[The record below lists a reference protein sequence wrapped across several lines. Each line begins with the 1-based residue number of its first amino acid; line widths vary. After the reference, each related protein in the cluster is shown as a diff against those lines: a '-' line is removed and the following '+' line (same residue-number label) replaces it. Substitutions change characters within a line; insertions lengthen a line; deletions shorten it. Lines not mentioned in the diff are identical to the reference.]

1 MGAGSSTEQRSPEQ
15 PETGSRTPA
24 EPEPSGGS
32 PAAEAAPGALEDQAI
47 PAADP
52 ATKLLQK
59 NGQLSA
65 VNGLAEPGELSLQ
78 EGTPDGQEEEEEVIV
93 AEVGQRGSE
102 DVNERDPDKE
112 MAANS
117 AVVQDTAKEGQEE
130 MPEIIEQIPSSES
143 NLEELA
149 QPAESQTNDVGFKKV
164 FKFVGFKFT
173 VKKDKSEKSDTV
185 QLLTVRKEEGEGAGG
200 SDGAGDHQEP
210 KPEPGEATPKESEL
224 KQSTEKPDEATKHE
238 QSSTET
244 SLQAEPGQA
253 AEEGKDG
260 EEKQEKEPAKSPDSP
275 TSPVASE
282 TASPFKKFFTQGW
295 AGWRKKTSFRKPKEE
310 ELEAPEK
317 KKEQEPERA
326 DAEENEKV
334 EEASETPAAAGQ
346 PQPQGT
352 AERASDARL
361 SAEYEKVELPCEGQ
375 VQGSPEE
382 KPAPLATEIFD
393 EKVEIVAEVHVSTTE
408 KETEEPKAE
417 AEELEE
423 SLPSETRVEANA
435 EPQEAEPSEE
445 PAKTREAGAP
455 EGDHTQP
462 PEPSPDDKPSV
473 HPEGIVSEAEM
484 LASQERVKVQGSPLK
499 KLFTS
504 TGLKKLSGKKQKVKR
519 GGGDEESGEHHPVG
533 ADSPDSADEQ
543 KGESSASSP
552 EEPEEITCL
561 EKGIAD
567 AQQDGDVE
575 EGATSDGEKKREGV
589 TPWASFKKMVTPKK
603 RVRRLSE
610 SDKEDELEKVKSAT
624 LSSAESAASE
634 VHEEGRGHGEEPK
647 PEEPKRRVDTS
658 VSWEALICVGSSK
671 KRARK
676 ASSSDEEGGPKPMAG
691 ESQKPDDGGRDKE
704 AGPDAVPAGSQERD
718 QGQGS
723 SSPEPAGSPSEG
735 EGVSTW
741 ESFKRLVTSRKKSKS
756 KLEEKTEDSVAG
768 AGLEHSAADVETGK
782 EESWVSIKKFIP
794 GRRKKRSDG
803 KQDQTATEDTGPPEV
818 HEDDADVPAVVPLSE
833 YDAVERE
840 KMEAQGAQESGEK
853 PEEEGAVHVSEELSK
868 SLVHTVTVAVVD
880 GARAVASIEE
890 RSPSWISA
898 SVTQPLERSEDEDK
912 PPSGEVFEREVTAE
926 ESPLVT
932 KALPESQGAS
942 DDTIISEMELTSE
955 AVTAA
960 ETTGAFCAE
969 EATEASGAEET
980 TDMVSAVS
988 QLTDSPDTTEEATP
1002 VQEVEGGVP
1011 DTEDQDRRT
1020 QEVLQAVAEKVRG
1033 ASQLPGATGPED
1045 TVQTTRKGESKIPEE
1060 VEGGEEE
1067 SQVPDLKK
1075 EMDVV
1080 SKGHVEETETENLTQ
1095 GKVNPECFQIV
1106 PQATEGVESSELITT
1121 CQTGTLAGMKSEVT
1135 LEQAAAPDSA
1145 RTLTD
1150 SETSG
1155 STPVADCEALQVT
1168 QQDRVVDVRADGAVA
1183 SGTGS
1188 QVTEA
1193 EAVSVLKET
1202 PPAPSSV
1209 PSQEEPKEHSNLEE
1223 ALEHT
1228 DKEVSVETVL
1238 VLSKTAVIQ
1247 EAGQL
1252 ADDEIKDIPFVEGLG
1267 VSADTEIT
1275 ASQGKVSEGVLQG
1288 EVTKEAEFQKND
1300 SIERQ
1305 SPTQFLPTPEG
1316 GAVVVQVEREEME
1329 AKPGPESE
1337 EKLEPKPVEV
1347 HSKQLVQTVHVTIVD
1362 GEKEVISCEES
1373 SFWLVEKEAVCT
1385 EIQVQSSE
1393 TSLPL
1398 TVATVEEVVLAET
1411 VKILET
1417 PGTLES
1423 AEAHSEEGEKSS
1435 EKEGF
1440 IVQPEE
1446 DAVPTGNESQA
1457 ESIPVV
1463 VPAAPGKGISADLE
1477 ADEATAQKGRSD
1489 EDHEQVSCQEGR
1501 VSETKEED
1509 LKAETEILQ
1518 LTTES
1523 RKLVQNI
1530 IQTAVDRL
1538 ASTEDA
1544 ATDGQTPAPLIQA
1557 DNLEAEQKMEKEE
1570 RELQASAE
1578 GETQTSTAKGES
1590 TPTAA
1595 EQACSDVPKDVT
1607 AASHEV
1613 TNLEVEGSGVSNQQL
1628 EEAILLTQG
1637 KREATGTQSVREG
1650 GDRVGLGERIAKPLS
1665 ESQEGENGDAAD
1677 YPENHPSAP
1686 EDTETSGG
1694 LPKESSDANGPKL
1707 KEKEVEFQ
1715 DGIGQSESEKEME
1728 TQTQEETQKQERQPA
1743 APELTES

>member
-1 MGAGSSTEQRSPEQ
+1 
-15 PETGSRTPA
+15 
-24 EPEPSGGS
+24 
-32 PAAEAAPGALEDQAI
+32 
-47 PAADP
+47 
-52 ATKLLQK
+52 
-59 NGQLSA
+59 
-65 VNGLAEPGELSLQ
+65 
-78 EGTPDGQEEEEEVIV
+78 
-93 AEVGQRGSE
+93 
-102 DVNERDPDKE
+102 

-117 AVVQDTAKEGQEE
+117 AVVQDLAKEGQEDV
-130 MPEIIEQIPSSES
+130 PEIIEQLPSSES

-210 KPEPGEATPKESEL
+210 KPETREATPKDSEL
-224 KQSTEKPDEATKHE
+224 KQSTEKPEETAKHE
-238 QSSTET
+238 PSSTES
-244 SLQAEPGQA
+244 SLQAESGQA

-260 EEKQEKEPAKSPDSP
+260 EEKQEKEPTKSPDSP

-310 ELEAPEK
+310 ELEASEK

-326 DAEENEKV
+326 DTEENEKM
-334 EEASETPAAAGQ
+334 EDASEKLAASEQ

-352 AERASDARL
+352 TERASDARL
-361 SAEYEKVELPCEGQ
+361 SAEYEKVELPSEGQ

-393 EKVEIVAEVHVSTTE
+393 EKVEIVAEVHVSTAEEKTE
-408 KETEEPKAE
+408 APKAE
-417 AEELEE
+417 AEEMEE
-423 SLPSETRVEANA
+423 SLPSEKLVEMNA
-435 EPQEAEPSEE
+435 DPQEAEPPEE
-445 PAKTREAGAP
+445 PVKTREAGAP
-455 EGDHTQP
+455 GGDHTQP
-462 PEPSPDDKPSV
+462 PEPSPDEKASA
-473 HPEGIVSEAEM
+473 HPEGIVSEVEM

-519 GGGDEESGEHHPVG
+519 GGGDEESGEHHPAA

-567 AQQDGDVE
+567 AHQDGEVE
-575 EGATSDGEKKREGV
+575 EGTTSDGEKKREGV

-624 LSSAESAASE
+624 LSSTESAASE
-634 VHEEGRGHGEEPK
+634 VHEEGKGPGEEPK

-676 ASSSDEEGGPKPMAG
+676 ASSSDEEGGPKPTAG

-704 AGPDAVPAGSQERD
+704 AAPDTAPAGSHEHD

-723 SSPEPAGSPSEG
+723 PSPEPAGSPSEG

-756 KLEEKTEDSVAG
+756 KLEEKTEDSGAG

-803 KQDQTATEDTGPPEV
+803 KQDQTATEDAGPTEV
-818 HEDDADVPAVVPLSE
+818 HEEDADVPAVVPLSE

-840 KMEAQGAQESGEK
+840 KMEAQDARKSEEK
-853 PEEEGAVHVSEELSK
+853 PEEQGAVHVSEELSQ
-868 SLVHTVTVAVVD
+868 SLVRTVTVAVVD

-898 SVTQPLERSEDEDK
+898 SVTGPLERSEGEDK
-912 PPSGEVFEREVTAE
+912 PPSEEGFERAVTAE
-926 ESPLVT
+926 EGPLVT
-932 KALPESQGAS
+932 KAPPEGPDAG
-942 DDTIISEMELTSE
+942 DDTIVSEMELTSE

-960 ETTGAFCAE
+960 ETAGALGAE

-988 QLTDSPDTTEEATP
+988 QFTDSPDTTEEATP

-1011 DTEDQDRRT
+1011 DTEDQHRRT
-1020 QEVLQAVAEKVRG
+1020 QEVLQAVAEKVREE
-1033 ASQLPGATGPED
+1033 SRLPGATGVED
-1045 TVQTTRKGESKIPEE
+1045 AVQTTRKGESKIPEE
-1060 VEGGEEE
+1060 VEGGEGE

-1080 SKGHVEETETENLTQ
+1080 LKGHVEETETENLTQ
-1095 GKVNPECFQIV
+1095 GKGNA
-1106 PQATEGVESSELITT
+1106 QATPERFRMVPEVTASVESSELVTT
-1121 CQTGTLAGMKSEVT
+1121 CQAETLAGIKPEVT

-1145 RTLTD
+1145 GTLTD
-1150 SETSG
+1150 SETNG
-1155 STPVADCEALQVT
+1155 STPVADCEALQIA
-1168 QQDRVVDVRADGAVA
+1168 QQDRVVDVHANGEVA

-1188 QVTEA
+1188 PVTEA
-1193 EAVSVLKET
+1193 GAVPALKET
-1202 PPAPSSV
+1202 PLAPSGV
-1209 PSQEEPKEHSNLEE
+1209 QAQECEEHSKLEE
-1223 ALEHT
+1223 VLEHT
-1228 DKEVSVETVL
+1228 DKEVSVETVPI
-1238 VLSKTAVIQ
+1238 LSKTAVIQ
-1247 EAGQL
+1247 EAIRF

-1267 VSADTEIT
+1267 VSADTEIM
-1275 ASQGKVSEGVLQG
+1275 ASQEKVSEVVLQG
-1288 EVTKEAEFQKND
+1288 EVPNEAEFQKND
-1300 SIERQ
+1300 STERQ
-1305 SPTQFLPTPEG
+1305 SHTQFLPTPEG
-1316 GAVVVQVEREEME
+1316 GEAVVQVEREEME
-1329 AKPGPESE
+1329 AEPAPESE

-1347 HSKQLVQTVHVTIVD
+1347 LSKQLVQTVHITIVD

-1373 SFWLVEKEAVCT
+1373 SFWLAEEEAVCT

-1398 TVATVEEVVLAET
+1398 TVATVEEKVLGET
-1411 VKILET
+1411 VKVLET
-1417 PGTLES
+1417 PGTLEP
-1423 AEAHSEEGEKSS
+1423 AEAHLEQEKKSS
-1435 EKEGF
+1435 EADDF
-1440 IVQPEE
+1440 IVQPGE

-1463 VPAAPGKGISADLE
+1463 VPASPEKGVSAEPE
-1477 ADEATAQKGRSD
+1477 ADKTTSQKGRLD
-1489 EDHEQVSCQEGR
+1489 EDSEQVRCLEVR
-1501 VSETKEED
+1501 VSETKEEED
-1509 LKAETEILQ
+1509 LKAETEILH

-1523 RKLVQNI
+1523 CKLVQNV
-1530 IQTAVDRL
+1530 IQIAVDRV
-1538 ASTEDA
+1538 AGTED
-1544 ATDGQTPAPLIQA
+1544 TDADCQTPAPPIQA
-1557 DNLEAEQKMEKEE
+1557 DSLDAEQKVEKEE
-1570 RELQASAE
+1570 GELQVSAE
-1578 GETQTSTAKGES
+1578 GETQTTPAKGES
-1590 TPTAA
+1590 SLTAA
-1595 EQACSDVPKDVT
+1595 EQTCSDVSKDVN
-1607 AASHEV
+1607 AASQEV
-1613 TNLEVEGSGVSNQQL
+1613 TTPEVEGSRVNDQQL
-1628 EEAILLTQG
+1628 EEVVLLTQE
-1637 KREATGTQSVREG
+1637 KREATGTKSVQED
-1650 GDRVGLGERIAKPLS
+1650 GDRVGLEERIEKPLS
-1665 ESQEGENGDAAD
+1665 EPQEDEKGDAVD
-1677 YPENHPSAP
+1677 HPENHTSALG
-1686 EDTETSGG
+1686 DTETSGG
-1694 LPKESSDANGPKL
+1694 LTTESADANGPKL
-1707 KEKEVEFQ
+1707 MEKEVEFQ
-1715 DGIGQSESEKEME
+1715 DGNGQSESEKEIE
-1728 TQTQEETQKQERQPA
+1728 TQTPEETQKQERQPA
-1743 APELTES
+1743 ASELTES